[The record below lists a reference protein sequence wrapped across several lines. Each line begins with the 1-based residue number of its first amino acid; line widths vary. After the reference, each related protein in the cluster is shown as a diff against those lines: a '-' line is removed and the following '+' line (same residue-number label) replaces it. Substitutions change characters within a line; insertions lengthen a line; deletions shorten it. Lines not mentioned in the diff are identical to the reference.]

1 MRSLLII
8 ICSCMLLASC
18 AKEEDLVPYN
28 DAPYYGEVSDVVIH
42 NYINRCFIDLIGREP
57 FDTEMEAWL
66 INLKSGELKVEVR
79 ETMLVSLQSDTSF
92 VEGDGSYKLAYY
104 NRIYEQK
111 KARFIEAA
119 SNAEIDEIRGPI
131 ASGIISD
138 SINGNWEAVA
148 AAREMV
154 AHLDAVKAA
163 ELDYLNGT
171 ITINVVCARMLD
183 NAVFDQIN
191 MNTFNMV
198 NAAFDNLF
206 FRFPTGAEFTAG
218 YNMIEYNQPGTIMGQ
233 GGQNKSEFVNIL
245 TESNAFYEGMVI
257 WAYQT
262 LLARTPTTL
271 ETEKAMQY
279 LLEDHDLQRLQ
290 REVMSTDEYAQFL

>member
-1 MRSLLII
+1 MRSLLLI
-8 ICSCMLLASC
+8 ICSCILLASC
-18 AKEEDLVPYN
+18 AKEEELVPDN
-28 DAPYYGEVSDVVIH
+28 DAPYYGEVSDVVIR

-79 ETMLVSLQSDTSF
+79 ETMLVNLQSDTSF

-271 ETEKAMQY
+271 ETEKVMQY

>member
-1 MRSLLII
+1 MRSLLLI

-18 AKEEDLVPYN
+18 AKEEDLVPDN
-28 DAPYYGEVSDVVIH
+28 DAPYYGEVSDVVIR

-79 ETMLVSLQSDTSF
+79 ETMLVNLQSDTSF

-271 ETEKAMQY
+271 ETEKVMQY

>member
-1 MRSLLII
+1 MRSLLLI
-8 ICSCMLLASC
+8 ICSCILLASC
-18 AKEEDLVPYN
+18 AKEEDLVPDN

-271 ETEKAMQY
+271 ETEKVMQY

>member
-1 MRSLLII
+1 MRSLLLI

-18 AKEEDLVPYN
+18 AKEEDLVPDN
-28 DAPYYGEVSDVVIH
+28 DAPYYGEVSDVVIR

-79 ETMLVSLQSDTSF
+79 ETMLVNLQSDTSF

-218 YNMIEYNQPGTIMGQ
+218 YNMIEYNQPGIIMGQ

-271 ETEKAMQY
+271 ETEKVMQY

>member
-1 MRSLLII
+1 MRSMLLI

-18 AKEEDLVPYN
+18 AKEEDLVPDN
-28 DAPYYGEVSDVVIH
+28 DAPYYGEVSDVVIR

-79 ETMLVSLQSDTSF
+79 ETMLVNLQSDTSF

-154 AHLDAVKAA
+154 AHLDAIKAA

-262 LLARTPTTL
+262 LLARTPTAL